1 MANKTIQNNV
11 FTFVES
17 FNNNLNFV
25 RSEIKDFKE
34 SSNADTITNF
44 NITYNTGKKDEIKV
58 HYNSFKEAEE
68 IIEIGT
74 EFITLFKNYLV
85 SDSSTGSKLEKMIVE
100 LVLEGVSDIKIEET
114 LNIAPSTRRTCVAR
128 FTKKVNSKIWGSSP
142 IPNELFYLKNATIF
156 KRYIKKLKVS
166 TVRYDFKEILP
177 YNFLALIKAKCNDC
191 ESMEKYDVFS
201 EEYYKAFRLVTMFSL
216 ATFEEELEKVDKY
229 ALQFVLDAL
238 RRKGNNITSVN
249 FKTVMSNPS
258 QWLMSSPT
266 DFRNMLI
273 ENKSLF
279 PDDEVLV
286 KKDREK
292 KKAEDSS
299 VVNKSQEQVEFDEGI
314 TVGVV
319 TNSQYDLPITEEMAN
334 LLTKKLEEF
343 RSLGETN
350 PKYGE
355 ICNTGYSDIEENKVY
370 KCFNNPKLS
379 TLSPEQFGEVLDRL
393 NPYAIEL
400 YLKIRNRR
408 LL

>member
-1 MANKTIQNNV
+1 MASKTIQNNV

-17 FNNNLNFV
+17 FNNNLDFV

-44 NITYNTGKKDEIKV
+44 NITYNTGKKDELKV
-58 HYNSFKEAEE
+58 PYNSFKEAEE
-68 IIEIGT
+68 IIKIGT

-100 LVLEGVSDIKIEET
+100 LVLEGVSDIKVEET

-128 FTKKVNSKIWGSSP
+128 FTKKINSTIWGSSP
-142 IPNELFYLKNATIF
+142 IPNELFYLKNANIF

-238 RRKGNNITSVN
+238 NRKGDNITSAN

-279 PDDEVLV
+279 PDDEVLI

-292 KKAEDSS
+292 KKAECYSIG
-299 VVNKSQEQVEFDEGI
+299 QEVFNEELI
-314 TVGVV
+314 PI
-319 TNSQYDLPITEEMAN
+319 NSQYCLPITEEMADYMSKRLN
-334 LLTKKLEEF
+334 DFKKLK
-343 RSLGETN
+343 N
-350 PKYGE
+350 V
-355 ICNTGYSDIEENKVY
+355 DIEKWKKVCNAGATEERSIKVMYFFEN
-370 KCFNNPKLS
+370 
-379 TLSPEQFGEVLDRL
+379 
-393 NPYAIEL
+393 
-400 YLKIRNRR
+400 IRNISSLDEFKLKLNGLNIYAVGTYIEKNNLRK
-408 LL
+408 